1 MAIKGV
7 NMKIT
12 FIGGG
17 NMGEAMLSAII
28 EKRIAKTKDIIVS
41 DISEPRRHFLEQ
53 KYTILT
59 TSDNQLAISDANI
72 IVLAIKPQTLPIVIY
87 ELKNKIKPSQLIISI
102 ITGKTIS
109 ALRGGLIHDRIV
121 RSMPNTPA
129 QIREGVTVWTATRE
143 VTTTQKKQAA
153 LILGAMGRQFYVEDE
168 RFLDMATAVSGS
180 GPAYLFYFVESFIEA
195 AVAIGWD
202 RSMAKELVLNTV
214 LGAAQLLKQSNR
226 EPADLR
232 RMVTSPGGTTAEAV
246 RVFDEG
252 KLVELITKAVKAAYE
267 KAQLLGR
274 SPS

>member
-1 MAIKGV
+1 
-7 NMKIT
+7 
-12 FIGGG
+12 
-17 NMGEAMLSAII
+17 MGEVILSSIMD
-28 EKRIAKTKDIIVS
+28 KRIAKMKDIIVS

-72 IVLAIKPQTLPIVIY
+72 IVLAIKPQTLPMVIN

-102 ITGKTIS
+102 IAGKTIS

-129 QIREGVTVWTATRE
+129 QIGEGVTVWTATRE

-153 LILGAMGRQFYVEDE
+153 LILGAMGREFYVEDE

-202 RSMAKELVLNTV
+202 RSMAKDLVFNTV
-214 LGAAQLLKQSNR
+214 LGSAQLLIQSDR
-226 EPADLR
+226 DPADLR

-252 KLVELITKAVKAAYE
+252 KLVELITRAVKAAYE

-274 SPS
+274 